1 MNKLY
6 LLMILFLSAFIVM
19 PQQMSAE
26 PSVVQ
31 QTDVVKGQVTDET
44 GLPVIGA
51 GVMVKGTTQGT
62 ITDVDGNYFLDV
74 QKGQVLVF
82 SSIGYVDSEV
92 TVGDSK
98 VINVVL
104 TTDNELLDEV
114 VVVGY
119 GVQKKVNLT
128 GSVSVVESE
137 DLVGRSSSNT
147 SNLLVGVVPN
157 MNVTNDNGRPGDGS
171 SINIRGVNSIS
182 SSAGPYVLV
191 DGVEGSIDRV
201 NPNDIESISVLK
213 DASSAAIYGAKAAFG
228 VILITTKQGKD
239 GQTHVDYNGRFT
251 FHSPAVS
258 TDFET
263 RGYYSA
269 AIVDYF
275 ARQLKGQNFTTYDD
289 EDYYQLWIRRNDKTE
304 HPDRPWV
311 VEKNGQY
318 AYYANMDWFNYFFD
332 NTRPTN
338 EHNVSVYGGTKKLSY
353 RLSAGYYHQDGV
365 LKVGGGD
372 NYTRYDMRAKV
383 SSQVTDWLKISNNT
397 SYYQDEYPY
406 YTRSGVKN
414 LFSKSALHALA
425 SIPATNPDGT
435 AIWKVSSYAAPN
447 DYKLMSGYVAVAENG
462 GTYNQDD
469 NNNFSTTFEV
479 VLTPLEG
486 LRITGDYTYTMSEYR
501 AVNRTTSP
509 PYSQFPGV
517 VEYIADLKDNLHE
530 GRKNTRMQTANL
542 YANYNR
548 TFKEAHNMSLMLGAF
563 YNTRFQYSL
572 GVDKD
577 SLISEDLNDFNLATG
592 ETMAI
597 TGGRSRYINNGLFFR
612 GGYDYKGRYLV
623 EFNARYDGSSRFPK
637 GIRYGFFPS
646 VSAGWRMSE
655 EAWFEPAKRVVSNL
669 KIRASYGKL
678 GNNEVD
684 DYGYIQTISTLTDK
698 EYKYLF
704 GGENLAE
711 ATGVSAPNASDYSW
725 EVVTSAN
732 LGLDISFF
740 ENRLNFSGD
749 AYIRDTDGMFMASA
763 DLPAVYGASA
773 PKSNAASIR
782 TKGWEFMIDW
792 KDSFNLAGQPFH
804 YSVGFSLAD
813 NVSDVVH
820 YNNDNWTIGT
830 PYTGQRLGD
839 MWGYVVDGYFQSEEQ
854 IANHRVD
861 QSYVNSLINVS
872 VIDQGLKPGDLKFV
886 DMDGDRVIS
895 PTTSAKDV
903 KDMVIIGNS
912 LPRYTHTLRFSANW
926 LGIDLSLLFNGV
938 GRQHWYPGS
947 ETYLF
952 WGPYSRPFVTYIP
965 MDFYD
970 KVWSEDNPDAYFPRP
985 RGWTAFAGD
994 GGPRQLSVVNNKY
1007 LQNVAYFRLKNLTVG
1022 YSLPKKWMDK
1032 IKIEK
1037 VRVYFSGENL
1047 FTLSPIESDYID
1059 PAMAGASTTWKTGN
1073 TSVYGYPTARAYSFG
1088 LDITF

>member
-6 LLMILFLSAFIVM
+6 LLMTLFLSAFLTM
-19 PQQMSAE
+19 PMSASAE
-26 PSVVQ
+26 QVFAQ
-31 QTDVVKGQVTDET
+31 QADGISGKVIDET
-44 GLPVIGA
+44 GEPVIGA
-51 GVMVKGTTQGT
+51 GVMVKGTTTGT
-62 ITDVDGNYFLDV
+62 ITDIDGFYFINASA
-74 QKGQVLVF
+74 GQVIEF
-82 SSIGYVDSEV
+82 SSIGYVTQEIP
-92 TVGDSK
+92 VGSSN

-104 TTDNELLDEV
+104 KTDNELLDEV

-119 GVQKKVNLT
+119 GVQKKINLT

-182 SSAGPYVLV
+182 SSAGPYVLI

-239 GQTHVDYNGRFT
+239 GKAHVDYNGRFT
-251 FHSPAVS
+251 FHSPAVR

-269 AIVDYF
+269 AMVDYF
-275 ARQLKGQNFTTYDD
+275 SRQLKGQNFTNYDD

-304 HPDRPWV
+304 HPDRPWI
-311 VEKNGQY
+311 VEKDGNY
-318 AYYANMDWFNYFFD
+318 AYYANMDWFNYYFE
-332 NTRPTN
+332 NARPTH
-338 EHNVSVYGGTKKLSY
+338 EHNISVYGGTKKVNY
-353 RLSAGYYHQDGV
+353 RISAGYYYQDGV
-365 LKVGGGD
+365 LKQGKGD
-372 NYTRYDMRAKV
+372 TYTRYDMRAKIGA
-383 SSQVTDWLKISNNT
+383 QITDWLKVSNNT
-397 SYYQDEYPY
+397 SFYQDKYPY
-406 YTRSGVKN
+406 YTRGNVKN
-414 LFSKSALHALA
+414 LFSKTAVHGLA
-425 SIPATNPDGT
+425 SIPASNPDGT
-435 AIWKVSSYAAPN
+435 PIWKVSSYSAP
-447 DYKLMSGYVAVAENG
+447 DTYKLMSGYAAVAEHG

-486 LRITGDYTYTMSEYR
+486 LRITGDYTFTMSEYR
-501 AVNRTTSP
+501 AVNRTLSV
-509 PYSQFPGV
+509 PYSQYPGV
-517 VEYIADLKDNLHE
+517 VETITDLKDNLAE
-530 GRKNTRMQTANL
+530 TRQDSRMQTANV
-542 YANYNR
+542 YANYTK
-548 TFKEAHNMSLMLGAF
+548 TFAEDHNMSLMLGAF
-563 YNTRFQYSL
+563 YNTRYNYDL
-572 GVDKD
+572 GVDRGE
-577 SLISEDLNDFNLATG
+577 LISEELNDFKLATG
-592 ETMAI
+592 EAMTI
-597 TGGRSRYINNGLFFR
+597 TGGKSRYINQGLFFR
-612 GGYDYKGRYLV
+612 GGYDYKGRYLI

-655 EAWFEPAKRVVSNL
+655 ESWFAPAKNVVSNL
-669 KIRASYGKL
+669 KLRASYGKL
-678 GNNEVD
+678 GNNEVSN
-684 DYGYIQTISTLTDK
+684 YGYIQTIVSQP
-698 EYKYLF
+698 EINYLF
-704 GGENLAE
+704 GGENKVSG
-711 ATGVSAPNASDYSW
+711 TTVSAPNASDYSW

-763 DLPAVYGASA
+763 DLPAVYGAAA
-773 PKSNAASIR
+773 PKSNAASLR
-782 TKGWEFMIDW
+782 TMGWEFMIDW
-792 KDSFNLAGQPFH
+792 KDSFTLAGQPFH

-813 NVSDVVH
+813 NVSNVRH

-839 MWGYVVDGYFQSEEQ
+839 MWGYVIDGFFQSEEQ

-861 QSYVNSLINVS
+861 QSYVNSLINTS
-872 VIDQGLKPGDLKFV
+872 FIDNGLKPGDLKFV
-886 DMDGDRVIS
+886 DMNGDRVIS

-912 LPRYTHTLRFSANW
+912 LPRFTHTLRFSANW
-926 LGIDLSLLFNGV
+926 MGIDLSVLFNGV
-938 GRQHWYPGS
+938 GRQHWYPGG

-965 MDFYD
+965 MDIYD
-970 KVWSEDNPDAYFPRP
+970 KIWSEDNPDSYFPRP
-985 RGWTAFAGD
+985 RGWTASPGD
-994 GGPRQLSVVNNKY
+994 GGPRQLAVVNNKY
-1007 LQNVAYFRLKNLTVG
+1007 LQNVAYFRLKNLTIG
-1022 YSLPKKWMDK
+1022 YSLPKKWMDA

-1059 PAMAGASTTWKTGN
+1059 PAMAGSSCTWQTGN